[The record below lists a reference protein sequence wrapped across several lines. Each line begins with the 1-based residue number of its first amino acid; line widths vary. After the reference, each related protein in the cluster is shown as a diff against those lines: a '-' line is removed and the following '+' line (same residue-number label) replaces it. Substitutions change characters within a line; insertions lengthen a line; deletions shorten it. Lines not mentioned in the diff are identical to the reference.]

1 VQETALGAV
10 SCWRFKAF
18 FREKTLF
25 LGFRRSVGEIQLLTE
40 CISRAQ
46 MKKSMDGHYRDI
58 LDGASGLENL
68 EEMRMATKSAMKDEL
83 HARLW
88 AAQERWFALKESG
101 ATKHELKLQGVR
113 ERGDMFYCT
122 RGLIFTGATRIAYE
136 RELKHFL
143 DYCYEH
149 RGKSENDQINKRDFR
164 AYMEARLSQGGKVT
178 QFNKM
183 RSAISKFGA
192 LYGKYDSFHAMS
204 KWVGN
209 QIREMKRSGLLVS
222 PDRPHVTLE
231 VQKATIERLR
241 DLDRKHELRT
251 GHLRGYSLA
260 LELQKEGGLRSVE
273 ATERFT
279 RLSLAGTQG
288 ERGMIAVLGKGGR
301 MRTVDISL
309 DLYRRL
315 QGHFGRSFSPTL
327 ASLRAYQVALSRATL
342 AVGGRA
348 TGSHANRRTSAT
360 EYYNDR
366 YHDYRA
372 QGLTPE
378 EARRRAAEDTVERL
392 GHSRNR
398 KDVAAAYL
406 SA

>member
-1 VQETALGAV
+1 
-10 SCWRFKAF
+10 
-18 FREKTLF
+18 
-25 LGFRRSVGEIQLLTE
+25 
-40 CISRAQ
+40 
-46 MKKSMDGHYRDI
+46 
-58 LDGASGLENL
+58 
-68 EEMRMATKSAMKDEL
+68 MATISAMKDEL

-88 AAQERWFALKESG
+88 AAQERWFALKEAG

-113 ERGDMFYCT
+113 QRGDMFYCT
-122 RGLIFTGATRIAYE
+122 RGLLFTGATRIAYE
-136 RELKHFL
+136 RELKQFL
-143 DYCYEH
+143 DYCHEH
-149 RGKSENDQINKRDFR
+149 RGKTENGHIDKRDFR
-164 AYMEARLSQGGKVT
+164 AYMEDRLSQGGKVT

-204 KWVGN
+204 KWVGT
-209 QIREMKRSGLLVS
+209 QVREMKRSGLLAG
-222 PDRPHVTLE
+222 PDRPHVTPE
-231 VQKATIERLR
+231 VQKAAIERLR
-241 DLDRKHELRT
+241 ELDRKHEIRT
-251 GHLRGYSLA
+251 GQARGYSLA
-260 LELQKEGGLRSVE
+260 LELQKEGGLRSIE

-279 RLSLAGTQG
+279 RLSLAGMQG
-288 ERGMIAVLGKGGR
+288 ERGLITVLGKGGR
-301 MRTVDISL
+301 MRTVDVSV

-315 QGHFGRSFSPTL
+315 EVHFGRSPSPTL
-327 ASLRAYQVALSRATL
+327 ASLRAYQVALSRVTL

-360 EYYNDR
+360 DFYNDR

-378 EARRRAAEDTVERL
+378 EAKRRAVEDTVERL
-392 GHSRNR
+392 GHSRSR

>member
-1 VQETALGAV
+1 
-10 SCWRFKAF
+10 
-18 FREKTLF
+18 
-25 LGFRRSVGEIQLLTE
+25 
-40 CISRAQ
+40 
-46 MKKSMDGHYRDI
+46 
-58 LDGASGLENL
+58 
-68 EEMRMATKSAMKDEL
+68 MATISAMKDEL

-88 AAQERWFALKESG
+88 NAQQRWFGLKERG

-122 RGLIFTGATRIAYE
+122 RGLIFTGATRVAYE

-143 DYCYEH
+143 DYCRDH
-149 RGKSENDQINKRDFR
+149 RGRTENGRINHRDFR
-164 AYMEARLSQGGKVT
+164 AYMEDRLAQGGKVT

-204 KWVGN
+204 KWVGK
-209 QIREMKRSGLLVS
+209 QIREMKRSGLLAG
-222 PDRPHVTLE
+222 PDRPHITPD
-231 VQKATIERLR
+231 VQQAALERLQG
-241 DLDRKHELRT
+241 LDAKHLIRT
-251 GHLRGYSLA
+251 GETRGYSLA
-260 LELQKEGGLRSVE
+260 LELQKEGGLRAIE

-279 RLSLAGTQG
+279 RLSLAGVQG
-288 ERGMIAVLGKGGR
+288 DRGMITVLGKGGR

-315 QGHFGRSFSPTL
+315 EGHFRKSASSTL
-327 ASLRAYQVALSRATL
+327 APLRGYQVALSRATL

-348 TGSHANRRTSAT
+348 TGSHANRRTAAVDFCNNR
-360 EYYNDR
+360 YNN
-366 YHDYRA
+366 YRA
-372 QGLTPE
+372 QGLAPE
-378 EARRRAAEDTVERL
+378 EARQRAVEDTVERL

-406 SA
+406 SKWGA

>member
-1 VQETALGAV
+1 VQETALSAV
-10 SCWRFKAF
+10 SCTRFKAF

-25 LGFRRSVGEIQLLTE
+25 LGFRRSFGEIQLLTE
-40 CISRAQ
+40 CNSRAHFQ
-46 MKKSMDGHYRDI
+46 KSIDGHHRET
-58 LDGASGLENL
+58 LHGHRGLENL
-68 EEMRMATKSAMKDEL
+68 EEGKLATISAMKDEL

-113 ERGDMFYCT
+113 EREDMFYCT
-122 RGLIFTGATRIAYE
+122 RGLLFTGATRIAYE

-143 DYCYEH
+143 DYCHEH
-149 RGKSENDQINKRDFR
+149 RGKTENGRIDKRDFR
-164 AYMEARLSQGGKVT
+164 AYMEDRLSQGGKVT

-204 KWVGN
+204 KWVGEK
-209 QIREMKRSGLLVS
+209 IREMNRVGLLAG
-222 PDRPHVTLE
+222 PDRPHVTPD
-231 VQKATIERLR
+231 VQQAAVERLR
-241 DLDRKHELRT
+241 DLDRKHEIRT
-251 GHLRGYSLA
+251 GQLRGYSLA

-279 RLSLAGTQG
+279 RLSLAGVQG
-288 ERGMIAVLGKGGR
+288 ECGLVTVLGKGGR

-315 QGHFGRSFSPTL
+315 EGHFRQSASPAL
-327 ASLRAYQVALSRATL
+327 ASLRPYQVALSRATL

-360 EYYNDR
+360 DFYNDR
-366 YHDYRA
+366 YHHYRA
-372 QGLTPE
+372 QGFTPE
-378 EARRRAAEDTVERL
+378 DARRRAVEDTVERL

-398 KDVAAAYL
+398 KDVALAYL
-406 SA
+406 SR

>member
-1 VQETALGAV
+1 
-10 SCWRFKAF
+10 
-18 FREKTLF
+18 
-25 LGFRRSVGEIQLLTE
+25 
-40 CISRAQ
+40 
-46 MKKSMDGHYRDI
+46 
-58 LDGASGLENL
+58 
-68 EEMRMATKSAMKDEL
+68 MKDEL

-122 RGLIFTGATRIAYE
+122 RGLLFTGATRVAYE

-143 DYCYEH
+143 DYCHEH
-149 RGKSENDQINKRDFR
+149 RGKTENDQINKRDFR
-164 AYMEARLSQGGKVT
+164 AYMEDRLAQGGKVT
-178 QFNKM
+178 QFNKI

-204 KWVGN
+204 KWAGER
-209 QIREMKRSGLLVS
+209 IREMKRSGLLAG
-222 PDRPHVTLE
+222 PDRPHVTPE
-231 VQKATIERLR
+231 VQKAATERLR
-241 DLDRKHELRT
+241 DLDLKHEIRT
-251 GHLRGYSLA
+251 GQLRGYSLA

-279 RLSLAGTQG
+279 RLSLAGIQG
-288 ERGMIAVLGKGGR
+288 DRGMITVLGKGGR
-301 MRTVDISL
+301 MRTVDIPV

-315 QGHFGRSFSPTL
+315 EGYFERSQSPAL
-327 ASLRAYQVALSRATL
+327 ALLRPYQVALSRATL

-348 TGSHANRRTSAT
+348 TGSHANRRTAAT
-360 EYYNDR
+360 DFYNER

-378 EARRRAAEDTVERL
+378 EARRRSVEDTVERL

-398 KDVAAAYL
+398 KDVALAYL
-406 SA
+406 SR